1 MAELALSGIFIDEQN
16 GPEHAIGRATAGVTA
31 FVGRALKG
39 PLDTPV
45 VLNSFA
51 DYQRIFGGLWQ
62 PSTLS
67 YAVEQFF
74 ECGGQEAIVVR
85 VANGAVP
92 PTITL
97 KAGGEALTL
106 TGLAPGSREWLRASI
121 DYDGLHANEPDQF
134 NLVVQR
140 LRSAGS
146 ELFEDQ
152 EIYRRLSVRPDH
164 PRCVVDALSVSRL
177 VRVTGPL
184 PSHRPD
190 RSPPAATG
198 AVVGYSGTNT
208 AGDDGQP
215 ITDYDIIGSAHSNSG
230 LFALRGAPQFSLLCI
245 PPLTRS
251 TDVGASTL
259 LIGSRVCRERNAMLA
274 VDPPSSWTSAA
285 NALTGLANFPFRSE
299 NAVMFFPRIVAVD
312 RLRGRYEVFA
322 SCGAAAGL
330 MARAD
335 APSPWRGV
343 AAINDEYLL
352 RTGMRPACLVD
363 HHERL
368 RLAHAGVNSLQSASA
383 ATASVNAQ
391 ATNPAV
397 ALRTLAMGHAG
408 AGDWRHLAMRR
419 LALLIASSV
428 EHGTRW
434 VMFEH
439 NAPPLWQRAR
449 SQVAAFLE
457 ALDQEGAFGPV
468 HAGANYFVICDERVN
483 TPETLADRKF
493 NLLYGFATLRR
504 GEYHSFIVTHQAG
517 ASRVRQ
523 VVVNRLATSEHE
535 VEAEIETSLLRGLGA
550 AH

>member
-39 PLDTPV
+39 PIDTPV

-51 DYQRIFGGLWQ
+51 DYQRVFGGLWQ

-74 ECGGQEAIVVR
+74 ECGGQEAVVVR

-97 KAGGEALTL
+97 RAGAEVLTL

-121 DYDGLHANEPDQF
+121 DYDGLHANEADQF

-146 ELFEDQ
+146 ELIEDQ

-164 PRCVVDALSVSRL
+164 PRFVVDALSVSRL
-177 VRVTGPL
+177 VRVTGAL
-184 PSHRPD
+184 PAHRPD

-208 AGDDGQP
+208 DGDDGQS
-215 ITDYDIIGSAHSNSG
+215 ITDYDIIGSAHANSG
-230 LFALRGAPQFSLLCI
+230 LFALRAGPQFSMLCI

-259 LIGSRVCRERNAMLA
+259 LIASRICRERNAMLA
-274 VDPPSSWTSAA
+274 VDPPAAWTSAA
-285 NALTGLANFPFRSE
+285 NALHGLPNWPFRSD
-299 NAVMFFPRIVAVD
+299 NAVMFFPRIVTVD

-335 APSPWRGV
+335 APSPWRGA
-343 AAINDEYLL
+343 AAINDEFVL

-363 HHERL
+363 ANERL
-368 RLAHAGVNSLQSASA
+368 RLAQAGVNALQSAGSALASGNLA
-383 ATASVNAQ
+383 ATTSV
-391 ATNPAV
+391 P
-397 ALRTLAMGHAG
+397 LRTLAMGNAG

-419 LALLIASSV
+419 LSLLIASSV

-439 NAPPLWQRAR
+439 NAPPLWARAR

-468 HAGANYFVICDERVN
+468 QPGANYFVICDERVN
-483 TPETLADRKF
+483 TPETLAERKF
-493 NLLYGFATLRR
+493 NLLYGFSTTRR
-504 GEYHSFIVTHQAG
+504 GEFHSFLVTHQAG
-517 ASRVRQ
+517 SSRVRQ
-523 VVVNRLATSEHE
+523 VAVNRLATSEHE
-535 VEAEIETSLLRGLGA
+535 VEAEIETSLLRGLHTA
-550 AH
+550 P

>member
-16 GPEHAIGRATAGVTA
+16 GPENAIARGAAGVTA

-39 PLDTPV
+39 PLDTAV
-45 VLNSFA
+45 ALNTFA

-74 ECGGQEAIVVR
+74 ECGGQTAVVVR
-85 VANGAVP
+85 VANGAQP
-92 PTITL
+92 PSISL
-97 KAGGEALTL
+97 RAGSEVLTL
-106 TGLAPGSREWLRASI
+106 TGLAPGSREWLRASV

-146 ELFEDQ
+146 ELIEDQ
-152 EIYRRLSVRPDH
+152 EIYRRLSVRADH
-164 PRCVVDALSVSRL
+164 ARCVVDALSVSRL
-177 VRVTGPL
+177 VRVTGDL
-184 PSHRPD
+184 PAHRPE

-208 AGDDGQP
+208 DGDDGQA
-215 ITDYDIIGSAHSNSG
+215 ITDYDIIGSAQRNSG
-230 LFALRGAPQFSLLCI
+230 LFALRDGPQFSLLCI
-245 PPLTRS
+245 PPLARN

-259 LIGSRVCRERNAMLA
+259 LIAGRICRERNAMLA
-274 VDPPSSWTSAA
+274 VDPPSSWTSAEI
-285 NALTGLANFPFRSE
+285 ALAGMVNWPFRSD
-299 NAVMFFPRIVAVD
+299 NAVMFFPRIVTVD

-322 SCGAAAGL
+322 SCGAVAGL
-330 MARAD
+330 MARTD

-343 AAINDEYLL
+343 RALNDEYLL
-352 RTGMRPACLVD
+352 RTGMRPACQLEQS
-363 HHERL
+363 EREL
-368 RLAHAGVNSLQSASA
+368 LAAKGVNALQAASA
-383 ATASVNAQ
+383 ATAPGSDRSANAIV
-391 ATNPAV
+391 P
-397 ALRTLAMGHAG
+397 LRTLALGHAG
-408 AGDWRHLAMRR
+408 AGDWRHLAVRR
-419 LALLIASSV
+419 LALLIASSI

-468 HAGANYFVICDERVN
+468 VESVNYFVICDSRIN
-483 TPETLADRKF
+483 TPVTLAERKF
-493 NLLYGFATLRR
+493 NLLYGFASLRR
-504 GEYHSFIVTHQAG
+504 GEFHGFLVTHHAG
-517 ASRVRQ
+517 TSRVRQ
-523 VVVNRLATSEHE
+523 VVVNRLATSGRE
-535 VEAEIETSLLRGLGA
+535 VEAEIETSLLRGLHA
-550 AH
+550 SH

>member
-16 GPEHAIGRATAGVTA
+16 GPEHAIERVAAGVTA
-31 FVGRALKG
+31 FVGRSLKG

-45 VLNSFA
+45 AVSSFA

-74 ECGGQEAIVVR
+74 DCGGREAIVVR
-85 VANGAVP
+85 VANGARP

-97 KAGGEALTL
+97 RAASGELTL
-106 TGLAPGSREWLRASI
+106 TSLAPGSREWLRASV
-121 DYDGLHANEPDQF
+121 DYDGLNASEVDQF

-146 ELFEDQ
+146 ELIEDQ
-152 EIYRRLSVRPDH
+152 EIYRRLSVLADS
-164 PRCVVDALSVSRL
+164 PRYVVDALSVSRL
-177 VRVTGPL
+177 VRVSGEVPM
-184 PSHRPD
+184 HRPD
-190 RSPPAATG
+190 RSAPAASG

-208 AGDDGQP
+208 DGDDGQA
-215 ITDYDIIGSAHSNSG
+215 ITDYDIIGSAHANSG

-245 PPLTRS
+245 PPLTRT

-259 LIGSRVCRERNAMLA
+259 LIASRLCRERNSLLA
-274 VDPPSSWTSAA
+274 VDPPASWSSAA
-285 NALTGLANFPFRSE
+285 AALANLPAWPFRSE
-299 NAVMFFPRIVAVD
+299 NAVMFFPRVVAVD

-322 SCGAAAGL
+322 SCGVAAGL

-335 APSPWRGV
+335 AASPWRG
-343 AAINDEYLL
+343 AAAVRDEIVL
-352 RTGMRPACLVD
+352 RPGMRPACFVAEA
-363 HHERL
+363 ERV
-368 RLAHAGVNSLQSASA
+368 RLAHDGVNALQAIHSEHPGA
-383 ATASVNAQ
+383 AT
-391 ATNPAV
+391 
-397 ALRTLAMGHAG
+397 ALRTLAMGNAG

-419 LALLIASSV
+419 LSLLTASSI

-439 NAPPLWQRAR
+439 NAAPLWQRAR

-457 ALDQEGAFGPV
+457 SLDQEGAFGPRDV
-468 HAGANYFVICDERVN
+468 SENYFVICDERIN
-483 TPETLADRKF
+483 TPETLAARKF
-493 NLLYGFATLRR
+493 NLLYGFAASRR
-504 GEYHSFIVTHQAG
+504 GEFHGFLVTHQAG
-517 ASRVRQ
+517 ASHVKQ
-523 VVVNRLATSEHE
+523 VVVNRYATSGRQ
-535 VEAEIETSLLRGLGA
+535 VEAEIETALLRGLSA